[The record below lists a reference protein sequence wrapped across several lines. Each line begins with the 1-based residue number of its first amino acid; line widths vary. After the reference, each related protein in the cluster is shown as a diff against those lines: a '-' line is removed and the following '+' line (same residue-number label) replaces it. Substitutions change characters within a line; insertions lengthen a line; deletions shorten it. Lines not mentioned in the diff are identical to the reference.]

1 MSTGDENDLENGS
14 GSTVETAGDLS
25 NLIPKRKLDLEV
37 EISDV
42 GPCKKHVKVAIARD
56 EIDRQFNESL
66 GTMKKEAAVPG
77 FRPGRAPRQ
86 LIEKR
91 FRKQVAEQVKSSL
104 LMSALEQLDEDH
116 KLNPI
121 TQPNLDLEAI
131 QIPDNGPMRF
141 EIEVEVRPDFK
152 LPDFKS
158 LTVKKPIR
166 TVTDA
171 DVEAQYKSFLER
183 YAQLVPKTSGG
194 AEIGDFL
201 TADLRFH
208 LDGNTLNEAK
218 EIQFRLQPELR
229 FQDGIVPD
237 IGTTLLG
244 IKPEE
249 SRETEAKIGLNS
261 ADPVLRGNT
270 IRVTFTVL
278 DLKQLR
284 LPEVDAAFLNRIGF
298 ESKEELE
305 SALRDI
311 LVRRFAAAQRQAIRA
326 EILTQLAS
334 QTPFDLPADL
344 VSRQEKSTV
353 RKLVSQLKEEGLTE
367 SGIRARESEIRS
379 NAHETT
385 LRTLKEFFIL
395 SKIADAEEIKV
406 EEEDLEQEIE
416 AIALRTGE
424 SVRRVRSRVEKEG
437 LADALASDIIEK
449 KTIDRILEFVTFEE
463 VPLADQI
470 GVETLDQSVGPV
482 IDDSEEGVAS
492 APTET
497 VAEAE
502 SVASSEETAAN
513 AEVKSSP
520 S

>member
-353 RKLVSQLKEEGLTE
+353 RKLV
-367 SGIRARESEIRS
+367 
-379 NAHETT
+379 
-385 LRTLKEFFIL
+385 
-395 SKIADAEEIKV
+395 
-406 EEEDLEQEIE
+406 
-416 AIALRTGE
+416 
-424 SVRRVRSRVEKEG
+424 
-437 LADALASDIIEK
+437 
-449 KTIDRILEFVTFEE
+449 
-463 VPLADQI
+463 
-470 GVETLDQSVGPV
+470 
-482 IDDSEEGVAS
+482 
-492 APTET
+492 
-497 VAEAE
+497 
-502 SVASSEETAAN
+502 
-513 AEVKSSP
+513 
-520 S
+520 